1 MIRDKGD
8 LLVRIETTINLINH
22 YSNENNYSKVRSLI
36 QKEWKYLNEYK
47 NYQLLNSNAKQIFKI
62 MQEEAVTGR
71 SNELTQAE
79 KNILNLVN
87 QSIREMRLPYAKRIF
102 LEHNRLFGHS
112 LILNIL

>member
-47 NYQLLNSNAKQIFKI
+47 NYQC
-62 MQEEAVTGR
+62 
-71 SNELTQAE
+71 
-79 KNILNLVN
+79 
-87 QSIREMRLPYAKRIF
+87 
-102 LEHNRLFGHS
+102 
-112 LILNIL
+112 